1 MKHSLLVLLLISV
14 APVGGIAQIVVPDP
28 DEPNQFV
35 VSPEEDDDDAEE
47 RIRAPKK
54 PKKPAADSLA
64 TPEITAIFLEQ
75 IEEGRDECNEAPS
88 PYRIDCV
95 SEQFAA
101 LARSMPRTG
110 DYAEARQVLQEASR
124 ELKALVRSNR
134 GASQA
139 SVSIEVETA
148 TGGSTVKRL
157 TPIAPERQA
166 AVTAA
171 ATAIIEEAATVLL
184 RSRSATEERAAAFSQ
199 IAEAVDSTKVLL
211 RS

>member
-1 MKHSLLVLLLISV
+1 MKHSVLFVLLISV
-14 APVGGIAQIVVPDP
+14 APVGGLAQIVVPDP

-35 VSPEEDDDDAEE
+35 ISPEAEDDDAEE

-54 PKKPAADSLA
+54 RKKPAADSVA
-64 TPEITAIFLEQ
+64 TPEITAIFLAQLED
-75 IEEGRDECNEAPS
+75 GGDACDRAPS

-101 LARSMPRTG
+101 LARNMPRTG

-124 ELKALVRSNR
+124 DLKALVRGNR
-134 GASQA
+134 EAGGA

-148 TGGSTVKRL
+148 TGGSAVKRL
-157 TPIAPERQA
+157 SAVAAERQA
-166 AVTAA
+166 EVTAA

-184 RSRSATEERAAAFSQ
+184 RSRSATEERASAFTQ